1 MENLMHQL
9 QEYFYNQFPIIE
21 QNNLIVII
29 TALVIALLY
38 VFFGYKLL
46 RVYISLLG
54 FLIGFALGIVICAVF
69 DLSNTTAVI
78 VIICVCAVALAAL
91 GFWLYKAGLFVM
103 ILLSLFP
110 IILSIVSEFTTIQPV
125 FMWIGSILFAL
136 VLAILA
142 IFFVRPV
149 VIIVTAVS
157 GGLSIANL
165 IINSL
170 LPEIAQVNT
179 TDGARIFMLII
190 GGVIAVLGIYFQFVT
205 TKPAAKSTESNG
217 ESGRDCM
224 RPFCKAGE

>member
-149 VIIVTAVS
+149 VIIVTAFS

-170 LPEIAQVNT
+170 LPELAQVNT
-179 TDGARIFMLII
+179 VDGARIFMLII
-190 GGVIAVLGIYFQFVT
+190 GAVIAVLGIYFQFVT

-217 ESGRDCM
+217 
-224 RPFCKAGE
+224 

>member
-1 MENLMHQL
+1 MENLMKQL

-110 IILSIVSEFTTIQPV
+110 IILSVVSEFTTVEPV

-149 VIIVTAVS
+149 VIIVTAFS
-157 GGLSIANL
+157 GGLSIASLVVN
-165 IINSL
+165 NL

-217 ESGRDCM
+217 
-224 RPFCKAGE
+224 

>member
-69 DLSNTTAVI
+69 DLSNSTAVI

-110 IILSIVSEFTTIQPV
+110 IILSVVSEFTTIEPV

-142 IFFVRPV
+142 MFFVRPV
-149 VIIVTAVS
+149 VIIVTAFS
-157 GGLSIANL
+157 GGLSIASLVVN
-165 IINSL
+165 NL

-217 ESGRDCM
+217 
-224 RPFCKAGE
+224 

>member
-165 IINSL
+165 IISSL

-179 TDGARIFMLII
+179 VDGARIFMLII
-190 GGVIAVLGIYFQFVT
+190 GAVIAVLGIYFQFVT

-217 ESGRDCM
+217 
-224 RPFCKAGE
+224 

>member
-21 QNNLIVII
+21 HNNLIVII

-179 TDGARIFMLII
+179 VDGARIFMLII
-190 GGVIAVLGIYFQFVT
+190 GAVIAVLGIYFQFVT

-217 ESGRDCM
+217 
-224 RPFCKAGE
+224 

>member
-179 TDGARIFMLII
+179 VDGARIFMLII
-190 GGVIAVLGIYFQFVT
+190 GAVIAVLGIYFQFVT

-217 ESGRDCM
+217 
-224 RPFCKAGE
+224 

>member
-69 DLSNTTAVI
+69 DLSNSTAVI

-110 IILSIVSEFTTIQPV
+110 IILSIVSEFTTVEPV

-149 VIIVTAVS
+149 VIIVTAFS
-157 GGLSIANL
+157 GGLSIASLVVN
-165 IINSL
+165 NL

-217 ESGRDCM
+217 
-224 RPFCKAGE
+224 

>member
-179 TDGARIFMLII
+179 VDGARIFMLII
-190 GGVIAVLGIYFQFVT
+190 GAVMLPY
-205 TKPAAKSTESNG
+205 
-217 ESGRDCM
+217 
-224 RPFCKAGE
+224 

>member
-54 FLIGFALGIVICAVF
+54 FLIGVALGIVICAVF

-142 IFFVRPV
+142 MFFVRPV

-179 TDGARIFMLII
+179 VDGATIFMLII
-190 GGVIAVLGIYFQFVT
+190 GAVIAVLGIYFQFVT

-217 ESGRDCM
+217 
-224 RPFCKAGE
+224 

>member
-1 MENLMHQL
+1 MESLMKQL
-9 QEYFYNQFPIIE
+9 QEYFYNQFPVIE

-54 FLIGFALGIVICAVF
+54 FLIGLVIGVVLCAVF
-69 DLSNTTAVI
+69 DLQNTTAVI

-103 ILLSLFP
+103 IVLSLFP
-110 IILSIVSEFTTIQPV
+110 VILSVVSDFATIKPV

-142 IFFVRPV
+142 MFFVRPV
-149 VIIVTAVS
+149 VIIVTAFS
-157 GGLSIANL
+157 GGLSIASLVVN
-165 IINSL
+165 NL

-190 GGVIAVLGIYFQFVT
+190 GGVIAVLGIYFQFMT
-205 TKPAAKSTESNG
+205 TKSAAKSDES
-217 ESGRDCM
+217 
-224 RPFCKAGE
+224 

>member
-157 GGLSIANL
+157 GGLSIASLVVN
-165 IINSL
+165 NL

-190 GGVIAVLGIYFQFVT
+190 GAVIAVLGIYFQFVT

-217 ESGRDCM
+217 
-224 RPFCKAGE
+224 

>member
-142 IFFVRPV
+142 MFFVRPV
-149 VIIVTAVS
+149 VIIVTAFS

-179 TDGARIFMLII
+179 VDGARIFMLII
-190 GGVIAVLGIYFQFVT
+190 GAVIAVLGIYFQFVT

-217 ESGRDCM
+217 
-224 RPFCKAGE
+224 

>member
-1 MENLMHQL
+1 M
-9 QEYFYNQFPIIE
+9 
-21 QNNLIVII
+21 
-29 TALVIALLY
+29 LY

-103 ILLSLFP
+103 ILVSLFP

-149 VIIVTAVS
+149 VIIVTAFS

-179 TDGARIFMLII
+179 VDGARIFMLII
-190 GGVIAVLGIYFQFVT
+190 GAVIAVLGIYFQFVT

-217 ESGRDCM
+217 
-224 RPFCKAGE
+224 

>member
-1 MENLMHQL
+1 MENLMQQL

-29 TALVIALLY
+29 TALVVALLY

-54 FLIGFALGIVICAVF
+54 FLIGLAIGVVICAVF
-69 DLSNTTAVI
+69 DLQNTTVI
-78 VIICVCAVALAAL
+78 LVIICVCAVALAAL

-110 IILSIVSEFTTIQPV
+110 VILSVVSDFATIKPV

-136 VLAILA
+136 ILAILA
-142 IFFVRPV
+142 MFFVRPV
-149 VIIVTAVS
+149 VIIVTAFS

-165 IINSL
+165 VVNNL

-179 TDGARIFMLII
+179 TNGARIFMLII
-190 GGVIAVLGIYFQFVT
+190 GGVIAVLGIYFQFMT
-205 TKPAAKSTESNG
+205 TKPAAKSEES
-217 ESGRDCM
+217 
-224 RPFCKAGE
+224 

>member
-69 DLSNTTAVI
+69 DLSNTTAII

-179 TDGARIFMLII
+179 VDGARIFMLII
-190 GGVIAVLGIYFQFVT
+190 GAVIAVLGIYFQFVT

-217 ESGRDCM
+217 
-224 RPFCKAGE
+224 

>member
-54 FLIGFALGIVICAVF
+54 FLIGFALGIVICA
-69 DLSNTTAVI
+69 
-78 VIICVCAVALAAL
+78 ICVCAVALAAL

-110 IILSIVSEFTTIQPV
+110 IILSIVSEFTTVEPV

-142 IFFVRPV
+142 MFFVRPV
-149 VIIVTAVS
+149 VIIVTAFS
-157 GGLSIANL
+157 GGLSIASLVVN
-165 IINSL
+165 NL

-217 ESGRDCM
+217 
-224 RPFCKAGE
+224 

>member
-110 IILSIVSEFTTIQPV
+110 IILSVVSEFTTVEPV

-142 IFFVRPV
+142 MFFVRPV
-149 VIIVTAVS
+149 VIIVTAFS

-179 TDGARIFMLII
+179 VDGARIFMLII
-190 GGVIAVLGIYFQFVT
+190 GAVIAVLGIYFQFVT

-217 ESGRDCM
+217 
-224 RPFCKAGE
+224 

>member
-1 MENLMHQL
+1 MENLMKQL

-29 TALVIALLY
+29 TALVVALLY

-54 FLIGFALGIVICAVF
+54 FLIGLAIGVVICAVF

-142 IFFVRPV
+142 MFFVRPV
-149 VIIVTAVS
+149 VIIVTAFS

-179 TDGARIFMLII
+179 VDGARIFMLII
-190 GGVIAVLGIYFQFVT
+190 GAVIAVLGIYFQFVT

-217 ESGRDCM
+217 
-224 RPFCKAGE
+224 

>member
-157 GGLSIANL
+157 GGLSIASLVVN
-165 IINSL
+165 NL

-179 TDGARIFMLII
+179 MDGARIFMLII

-217 ESGRDCM
+217 
-224 RPFCKAGE
+224 

>member
-91 GFWLYKAGLFVM
+91 VDRFDPVRSCARNSGN
-103 ILLSLFP
+103 ILR
-110 IILSIVSEFTTIQPV
+110 ETGRYHCH
-125 FMWIGSILFAL
+125 GSF
-136 VLAILA
+136 
-142 IFFVRPV
+142 RR
-149 VIIVTAVS
+149 S
-157 GGLSIANL
+157 QYRQS
-165 IINSL
+165 
-170 LPEIAQVNT
+170 
-179 TDGARIFMLII
+179 DH
-190 GGVIAVLGIYFQFVT
+190 
-205 TKPAAKSTESNG
+205 
-217 ESGRDCM
+217 
-224 RPFCKAGE
+224 

>member
-9 QEYFYNQFPIIE
+9 QEYFYHQFPIIE

-54 FLIGFALGIVICAVF
+54 FLIGVALGIVICAVF

-179 TDGARIFMLII
+179 VDGARIFMLII
-190 GGVIAVLGIYFQFVT
+190 GAVIAVLGIYFQFVT

-217 ESGRDCM
+217 
-224 RPFCKAGE
+224 

>member
-1 MENLMHQL
+1 MENLMKQL

-110 IILSIVSEFTTIQPV
+110 IILSVVSEFTTVEPV

-142 IFFVRPV
+142 MFFVRPV
-149 VIIVTAVS
+149 VIIVTAFS

-217 ESGRDCM
+217 
-224 RPFCKAGE
+224 

>member
-136 VLAILA
+136 VLAFLA

-149 VIIVTAVS
+149 VIIVTGFS

-179 TDGARIFMLII
+179 VDGARIFMLII
-190 GGVIAVLGIYFQFVT
+190 GAVIAVLGIYFQFVT

-217 ESGRDCM
+217 
-224 RPFCKAGE
+224 

>member
-217 ESGRDCM
+217 
-224 RPFCKAGE
+224 

>member
-54 FLIGFALGIVICAVF
+54 FLIGVALGIVICAVF

-149 VIIVTAVS
+149 VIIVTAFS

-179 TDGARIFMLII
+179 VDGARIFMLII
-190 GGVIAVLGIYFQFVT
+190 GAVIAVLGIYFQFVT

-217 ESGRDCM
+217 
-224 RPFCKAGE
+224 

>member
-78 VIICVCAVALAAL
+78 VIICLCAVALAAL

-142 IFFVRPV
+142 MFFVRPV
-149 VIIVTAVS
+149 VIIVTAFS

-179 TDGARIFMLII
+179 VDGARIFMLII
-190 GGVIAVLGIYFQFVT
+190 GAVIAVLGIYFQFVT

-217 ESGRDCM
+217 
-224 RPFCKAGE
+224 

>member
-1 MENLMHQL
+1 MESLMKQL
-9 QEYFYNQFPIIE
+9 QEYFYNQFPVIE

-54 FLIGFALGIVICAVF
+54 FLIGLVIGVVLCAVF
-69 DLSNTTAVI
+69 DLQNTTAVI

-103 ILLSLFP
+103 IVLSLFP
-110 IILSIVSEFTTIQPV
+110 VILSVVSDFATIKPV

-136 VLAILA
+136 LLAILA
-142 IFFVRPV
+142 MFFVRPV
-149 VIIVTAVS
+149 VIIVTAFS
-157 GGLSIANL
+157 GGLSIASLVVN
-165 IINSL
+165 NL

-190 GGVIAVLGIYFQFVT
+190 GGVIAVLGIYFQFMT
-205 TKPAAKSTESNG
+205 TKSAAKSDES
-217 ESGRDCM
+217 
-224 RPFCKAGE
+224 

>member
-1 MENLMHQL
+1 MENLMKQL

-179 TDGARIFMLII
+179 VDGARIFMLII
-190 GGVIAVLGIYFQFVT
+190 GAVIAVLGIYFQFVT

-217 ESGRDCM
+217 
-224 RPFCKAGE
+224 

>member
-110 IILSIVSEFTTIQPV
+110 IILSVVSEFTTVEPV

-136 VLAILA
+136 ILAILA
-142 IFFVRPV
+142 MFFVRPV

-179 TDGARIFMLII
+179 VDGARIFMLII
-190 GGVIAVLGIYFQFVT
+190 GAVIAVLGIYFQFVT

-217 ESGRDCM
+217 
-224 RPFCKAGE
+224 

>member
-1 MENLMHQL
+1 MENLMKQL

-157 GGLSIANL
+157 GGLSIASLVVN
-165 IINSL
+165 NL

-217 ESGRDCM
+217 
-224 RPFCKAGE
+224 

>member
-110 IILSIVSEFTTIQPV
+110 IILSVVSEFTTVEPV

-149 VIIVTAVS
+149 VIIVTAFS
-157 GGLSIANL
+157 GGLSIASLVVN
-165 IINSL
+165 NL

-217 ESGRDCM
+217 
-224 RPFCKAGE
+224 

>member
-110 IILSIVSEFTTIQPV
+110 IILSVVSEFTTVEPV

-142 IFFVRPV
+142 MFFVRPV
-149 VIIVTAVS
+149 VIIVTAFS
-157 GGLSIANL
+157 GGLSIASLVVN
-165 IINSL
+165 NL

-190 GGVIAVLGIYFQFVT
+190 GAVIAVLGIYFQFVT

-217 ESGRDCM
+217 
-224 RPFCKAGE
+224 

>member
-103 ILLSLFP
+103 ILVSLFP

-142 IFFVRPV
+142 MFFVRPV

-179 TDGARIFMLII
+179 VDGARIFMLII
-190 GGVIAVLGIYFQFVT
+190 GAVIAVLGIYFQFVT

-217 ESGRDCM
+217 
-224 RPFCKAGE
+224 

>member
-142 IFFVRPV
+142 MFFVRPV

-179 TDGARIFMLII
+179 VDGARIFMLII
-190 GGVIAVLGIYFQFVT
+190 GAVIAVLGIYFQFVT

-217 ESGRDCM
+217 
-224 RPFCKAGE
+224 

>member
-110 IILSIVSEFTTIQPV
+110 IILSIVSEFTTVEPV

-142 IFFVRPV
+142 MFFVRPV
-149 VIIVTAVS
+149 VIIVTAFS
-157 GGLSIANL
+157 GGLSIASLVVN
-165 IINSL
+165 NL

-217 ESGRDCM
+217 
-224 RPFCKAGE
+224 

>member
-54 FLIGFALGIVICAVF
+54 FLIGFALGIVICEVF

-179 TDGARIFMLII
+179 VDGARIFMLII
-190 GGVIAVLGIYFQFVT
+190 GAVIAVLGIYFQFVT

-217 ESGRDCM
+217 
-224 RPFCKAGE
+224 

>member
-142 IFFVRPV
+142 IFCLRPV
-149 VIIVTAVS
+149 VIIVTAFS
-157 GGLSIANL
+157 GGLRIANL

-179 TDGARIFMLII
+179 VDGARIFMLII
-190 GGVIAVLGIYFQFVT
+190 GAVIAVLGIYFQFVT

-217 ESGRDCM
+217 
-224 RPFCKAGE
+224 